1 MQSICSFASFT
12 ASCSCGISV
21 CNVDRGKKQA
31 CRVARDRCSHTN
43 LTIHAEFRSGSR
55 DIDNPPF
62 FASRSEKN
70 IGRSPV
76 LKSRLLIHKA
86 LPQSDLP
93 VGIDSGK
100 RLSKF
105 TTLEGEGLS
114 CGGVDGSSL
123 PWVQPRTWLPGHQ
136 HSRLPSEHCTD
147 RCQERKKR

>member
-31 CRVARDRCSHTN
+31 CRVARDRCSHAN
-43 LTIHAEFRSGSR
+43 LTLHAEFQSGSR

-76 LKSRLLIHKA
+76 LKRAGFLSIKHYLRATCRSVSIAESDSANSPHLRVMVSVAEVSMEVVCRGLRLTRIRA
-86 LPQSDLP
+86 ADLA
-93 VGIDSGK
+93 S
-100 RLSKF
+100 
-105 TTLEGEGLS
+105 
-114 CGGVDGSSL
+114 GSSAF
-123 PWVQPRTWLPGHQ
+123 QITA
-136 HSRLPSEHCTD
+136 
-147 RCQERKKR
+147 